1 MKTFLGIDG
10 GGTTTTCV
18 VGDELRVLA
27 KATAGGSSVVR
38 LGEAIARNHLQDAVR
53 AACSEAGVPVAEIQR
68 VCAGVAGASA
78 PAIRSAIRDVLISIL
93 ALPAGQIQV
102 VGDMEVALENALGE
116 VPGLVVMAGTGSIAF
131 GRNQL
136 GETARAGGWGWAIS
150 DEGSGHWIGRTA
162 VAAVVRAHD
171 NGQATALTRAVFRT
185 WGVDTLSD
193 AVEVANASPGPDYA
207 KLFPTVLA
215 AAQVADALARQVLAE
230 AGRELA
236 ALASTV
242 IRRLWGPGQQVRVA
256 IGGSVFRHSGSV
268 RQAFVS
274 HLRGEH
280 PEACVSFGMVN
291 PAEGAL
297 SLARKMAMTES
308 ARVR

>member
-1 MKTFLGIDG
+1 M
-10 GGTTTTCV
+10 
-18 VGDELRVLA
+18 
-27 KATAGGSSVVR
+27 VR

-53 AACSEAGVPVAEIQR
+53 AACSEAGIPVAEIQR

-78 PAIRSAIRDVLISIL
+78 PAIRSAIRDMLSRIL
-93 ALPAGQIQV
+93 PLPAGQIQV

-171 NGQATALTRAVFRT
+171 NGRATALTRAVFRT
-185 WGVDTLSD
+185 WGAETLSD
-193 AVEVANASPGPDYA
+193 AVQVANASPGPDYA

-215 AAQVADALARQVLAE
+215 AAQVADTLARQVLEE

-236 ALASTV
+236 MLASTV
-242 IRRLWGPGQQVRVA
+242 IRRLWSPGQQVRVA
-256 IGGSVFRHSGSV
+256 IGGSVFRHAGPV
-268 RQAFVS
+268 RQAFLF
-274 HLRGEH
+274 HLRGGTPGGTRELRDG
-280 PEACVSFGMVN
+280 ESGGRRSQS
-291 PAEGAL
+291 GAQNGHGGERA
-297 SLARKMAMTES
+297 SAMTWGNLS
-308 ARVR
+308 DRQRAHSGRGRVPAFAWSSSPN